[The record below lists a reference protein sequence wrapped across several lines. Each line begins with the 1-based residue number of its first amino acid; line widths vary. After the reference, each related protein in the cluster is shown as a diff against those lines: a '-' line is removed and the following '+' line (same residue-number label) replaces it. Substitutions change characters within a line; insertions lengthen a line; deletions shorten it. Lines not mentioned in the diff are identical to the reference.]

1 MSDIDEYVTITQAAE
16 QVGYSRKWVRE
27 LAARGKIPST
37 RKARLILVHLPSLVA
52 YRERMAAMGMR
63 KNVPY
68 QSRPAPPPP
77 QEPADD

>member
-1 MSDIDEYVTITQAAE
+1 MPLLLDEYVTVTQAAAA
-16 QVGYSRKWVRE
+16 VGFSRKWIRE

-52 YRERMAAMGMR
+52 YRAEMAAMGTR

-68 QSRPAPPPP
+68 QSRSAQP
-77 QEPADD
+77 QERADG